1 MKAVKMYEVG
11 EEVVIKAKVTQIEV
25 ENGEI
30 KYHLKT
36 DFANNDIAHMFTSD
50 EIIGP
55 LIPNNI
61 KRCLDES

>member
-1 MKAVKMYEVG
+1 MKTVKMYEVG

-36 DFANNDIAHMFTSD
+36 DFANNDIAHMFAAD

-55 LIPNNI
+55 LVQTNI
-61 KRCLDES
+61 KTRLDKS

>member
-1 MKAVKMYEVG
+1 MKTVEMYEVG

-50 EIIGP
+50 EIIRP
-55 LIPNNI
+55 LVPNI
-61 KRCLDES
+61 KTHLDES

>member
-1 MKAVKMYEVG
+1 MKTVKMYEVG

-55 LIPNNI
+55 LVSNNI